1 MREGRTAVKGR
12 PPAGS
17 RDRSYGARP
26 IAMLVAL
33 LLGSVSAV
41 TLLPAVPAT
50 AANNGQFSIS
60 PVQAKSFQRTYF
72 TPIVQPGV
80 PSTDTVVIGNE
91 THAPLTLHVYAS
103 DAFTTRAGGFVLQPD
118 YKPKKAMGAWIH
130 LPVSRITIPPL
141 NGDVVKFTYNPPANV
156 PPGDY
161 NGGIVAEETKGP
173 VNRRGTVRV
182 QSLYAV
188 GVAVFGRVS
197 GPLHPR
203 LAVTK
208 VAVHA
213 TRPLASQFG
222 GPVKA
227 TVTYSVTNTGNQN
240 LTPNIAVSLSPLIG
254 SAKTAHSKVSLLL
267 PGSTVTLHKTF
278 DSTLPFG
285 HLSANVVAGSVGA
298 SSSGGGGTV
307 VVPWGL
313 VVIVVALLFLLLYRR
328 HRKNKAKGEEADEDQ
343 PQDPPVE
350 AAAGSGPPG
359 TTA

>member
-1 MREGRTAVKGR
+1 
-12 PPAGS
+12 
-17 RDRSYGARP
+17 
-26 IAMLVAL
+26 
-33 LLGSVSAV
+33 
-41 TLLPAVPAT
+41 
-50 AANNGQFSIS
+50 
-60 PVQAKSFQRTYF
+60 VQ
-72 TPIVQPGV
+72 
-80 PSTDTVVIGNE
+80 STDTVVIGNE

-103 DAFTTRAGGFVLQPD
+103 DAFTTRAGGFALQPD

-130 LPVSRITIPPL
+130 LPVSHITIPPL

-173 VNRRGTVRV
+173 VNKRGTVRV

-254 SAKTAHSKVSLLL
+254 SAKTSHSKVSLLL

-285 HLSANVVAGSVGA
+285 HLSASVVAGSMGA
-298 SSSGGGGTV
+298 SSSGGARAV

-313 VVIVVALLFLLLYRR
+313 VVIVILLLFLLLFRR
-328 HRKNKAKGEEADEDQ
+328 HRKNKETGGEGDED
-343 PQDPPVE
+343 PQISPVE
-350 AAAGSGPPG
+350 AVAGSGPPG